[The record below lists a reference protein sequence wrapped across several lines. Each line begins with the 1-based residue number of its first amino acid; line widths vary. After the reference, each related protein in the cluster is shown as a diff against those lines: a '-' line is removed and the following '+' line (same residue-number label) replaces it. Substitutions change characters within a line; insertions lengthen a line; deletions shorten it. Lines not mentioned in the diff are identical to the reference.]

1 MNMPYPVY
9 TVQEFAEIF
18 KISRSHAYSLAKTG
32 EVPSITLGN
41 CKRITAETIEQLLHQ
56 GRTRTG
62 NTHNYRKDNIVL
74 PDQSLNTDKLIDES

>member
-18 KISRSHAYSLAKTG
+18 KISRQHANSLTNTG
-32 EVPSITLGN
+32 EVPYITLGN
-41 CKRITAETIEQLLHQ
+41 CKRITAETIEQLLRQ

-62 NTHNYRKDNIVL
+62 NTHNYRNDNIT
-74 PDQSLNTDKLIDES
+74 PKDQNLNTEEQNNE

>member
-18 KISRSHAYSLAKTG
+18 KISSSHAYSLVKTG
-32 EVPSITLGN
+32 EVPCITLGN
-41 CKRITAETIEQLLHQ
+41 CKRITAEIIEQLLRQ

-74 PDQSLNTDKLIDES
+74 PDQSLNTDKPINE

>member
-18 KISRSHAYSLAKTG
+18 KISRQHANSLTNTG
-32 EVPSITLGN
+32 EVPYITLGK
-41 CKRITAETIEQLLHQ
+41 CKRITAETIEQLLRQ

-62 NTHNYRKDNIVL
+62 NTHNYRNDNIT
-74 PDQSLNTDKLIDES
+74 PIDENLNTEEQNNE

>member
-1 MNMPYPVY
+1 MNTPYPVY

-18 KISRSHAYSLAKTG
+18 KISRSHAYSLVKTG

-41 CKRITAETIEQLLHQ
+41 CKRITAEIIEQLLRQ
-56 GRTRTG
+56 GRTRTD

-74 PDQSLNTDKLIDES
+74 PDQSLNTDKPINE

>member
-1 MNMPYPVY
+1 MNTPYPVY

-18 KISRSHAYSLAKTG
+18 KISRQHANSLTITG
-32 EVPSITLGN
+32 EVPYITLGK
-41 CKRITAETIEQLLHQ
+41 CKRITAATIEQLLNQ

-74 PDQSLNTDKLIDES
+74 PDQSLNTGKPINE

>member
-9 TVQEFAEIF
+9 TVQEFAGIF
-18 KISRSHAYSLAKTG
+18 KISRQHAYSLAKKG

-74 PDQSLNTDKLIDES
+74 PDQSLNTGKPINE

>member
-18 KISRSHAYSLAKTG
+18 KISRQHAYSLAKKG

-74 PDQSLNTDKLIDES
+74 PDQSLNTGKPINE

>member
-9 TVQEFAEIF
+9 TIQEFAEIF
-18 KISRSHAYSLAKTG
+18 KISRQHANSLTNTG
-32 EVPSITLGN
+32 EIPYITLGN
-41 CKRITAETIEQLLHQ
+41 CKRITAATIEQLLNQ

-74 PDQSLNTDKLIDES
+74 PYQSLNTDKPINE

>member
-9 TVQEFAEIF
+9 TIQEFAEIF
-18 KISRSHAYSLAKTG
+18 KISRQHANSLTNTG
-32 EVPSITLGN
+32 EVPYITLGN
-41 CKRITAETIEQLLHQ
+41 CKRITAETIEQLLRQ

-74 PDQSLNTDKLIDES
+74 PDQSLNTDIPINE

>member
-1 MNMPYPVY
+1 MNTPYPVY

-32 EVPSITLGN
+32 EVPCIILGN
-41 CKRITAETIEQLLHQ
+41 CKRITAETIEQLLNQ

-62 NTHNYRKDNIVL
+62 STHNYLSDNKVFKDRPGQI
-74 PDQSLNTDKLIDES
+74 Q

>member
-18 KISRSHAYSLAKTG
+18 KISRSHANSLTNTG
-32 EVPSITLGN
+32 EVPYITLGN
-41 CKRITAETIEQLLHQ
+41 CKRITAETIEQLLRQ

-62 NTHNYRKDNIVL
+62 NTHNSRNENNTPKNEN
-74 PDQSLNTDKLIDES
+74 LNTGKENSE

>member
-1 MNMPYPVY
+1 MNTPYPVY

-18 KISRSHAYSLAKTG
+18 KISRSHAYSLVKAG

-41 CKRITAETIEQLLHQ
+41 CKRITAEIIEQLLRQ

-62 NTHNYRKDNIVL
+62 NTHNYRNDNIA
-74 PDQSLNTDKLIDES
+74 PKDENLNTEEQNNG

>member
-1 MNMPYPVY
+1 MNMPYPIY

-18 KISRSHAYSLAKTG
+18 KISRQHANSLTITG
-32 EVPSITLGN
+32 EVPYITLGN
-41 CKRITAETIEQLLHQ
+41 CKRITAATIEQLLNQ

-74 PDQSLNTDKLIDES
+74 PDQSLNTGKPINE

>member
-18 KISRSHAYSLAKTG
+18 KISRSHAYSLVKTG

-41 CKRITAETIEQLLHQ
+41 CKRITAEIIEQLLRQ

-62 NTHNYRKDNIVL
+62 NTHNYRNENIT
-74 PDQSLNTDKLIDES
+74 PKNKNHNTGQENND

>member
-1 MNMPYPVY
+1 MNTPYPVY

-18 KISRSHAYSLAKTG
+18 KISRQHANSLTITG
-32 EVPSITLGN
+32 EVPYITLGN
-41 CKRITAETIEQLLHQ
+41 CKRITAATIEQLLNQ

-74 PDQSLNTDKLIDES
+74 PDQSLNTGKPINE

>member
-18 KISRSHAYSLAKTG
+18 KISRSHAYSLVKTG
-32 EVPSITLGN
+32 EVPCITLGN
-41 CKRITAETIEQLLHQ
+41 CKRITAEIIEQLLRQ

-62 NTHNYRKDNIVL
+62 NTHNYRNENIT
-74 PDQSLNTDKLIDES
+74 PKNENLNTGKENSE